1 MKFKIVTNNPLVK
14 EKLDKD
20 HKVEFIDTTYRQ
32 LLVKIRD
39 QVHIG
44 YKLYSHPLSGSVKP
58 NETPYKSVIVS
69 LESGTVDFDSVQLIE
84 NSIITCDKFK
94 VKYPSMSEKMKNDF
108 QLIDLMLMKG
118 ALSHI
123 NPL

>member
-108 QLIDLMLMKG
+108 QLIDLMLIKG
-118 ALSHI
+118 ALSQI

>member
-118 ALSHI
+118 ALSQI